1 MSNIL
6 NQTQAA
12 AAAPVGHMS
21 SVGTGQTDQGRA
33 KVMQIQLKE
42 VAIVVS
48 ALLVIGGLVG
58 GYWLYTQ
65 QEESQAGGTIIFS
78 KDAKPAVTL
87 NAQPAVTGPV
97 GKGVSVSTTIPG
109 LVPASKTTDSI
120 HADIYFDFDRSR
132 LNADGVATL
141 QEKAAVLKKDGSWA
155 VLVQGYAD
163 QYGPAA
169 YNKTLAARRAGA
181 VKQFL
186 VELGIPETS
195 IKVVTL
201 GKEGAICDDQSK
213 ECQRLN
219 RRVHLEMMKLDLSA
233 AAPALLTPAVTNQQQ
248 QNSGVGVS
256 TSFTSDAELAE
267 DQDLA
272 DQDEASVLR
281 KETETS
287 STTR

>member
-1 MSNIL
+1 MLNIP

-12 AAAPVGHMS
+12 AAPAGRMN
-21 SVGTGQTDQGRA
+21 SVGTGRTDQGGA

-48 ALLVIGGLVG
+48 VLLVIGGLVG

-65 QEESQAGGTIIFS
+65 REESYRGGTIFS

-87 NAQPAVTGPV
+87 NVQPAVTGPAAN
-97 GKGVSVSTTIPG
+97 GVAASTTIPG
-109 LVPASKTTDSI
+109 LVPTSKTDSV

-132 LNADGVATL
+132 LSADGVAIL

-169 YNKTLAARRAGA
+169 YNKALASRRAGA

-233 AAPALLTPAVTNQQQ
+233 AALAPSSAVANPQPQS
-248 QNSGVGVS
+248 SGAGVA
-256 TSFTSDAELAE
+256 TSFSTDSELAE

-272 DQDEASVLR
+272 EQDEASVLSR
-281 KETETS
+281 ETETS

>member
-1 MSNIL
+1 MGSVSRGPALALFPSWPPTGGMDNQLL
-6 NQTQAA
+6 NARRKHMLNTPDQTQAA
-12 AAAPVGHMS
+12 AAPAGRMN
-21 SVGTGQTDQGRA
+21 SVGTGRTDQGA

-48 ALLVIGGLVG
+48 VLLVIGGLVG

-65 QEESQAGGTIIFS
+65 QEESYGGGTIIFS

-87 NAQPAVTGPV
+87 NAQPAVNGPAA
-97 GKGVSVSTTIPG
+97 KGVAASTTIPG

-132 LNADGVATL
+132 LSADGVAIL

-169 YNKTLAARRAGA
+169 YNKALASRRAEA

-213 ECQRLN
+213 ECQ
-219 RRVHLEMMKLDLSA
+219 
-233 AAPALLTPAVTNQQQ
+233 
-248 QNSGVGVS
+248 
-256 TSFTSDAELAE
+256 
-267 DQDLA
+267 
-272 DQDEASVLR
+272 
-281 KETETS
+281 
-287 STTR
+287 

>member
-1 MSNIL
+1 MLNTP
-6 NQTQAA
+6 NQTQVAT
-12 AAAPVGHMS
+12 APVGRMN
-21 SVGTGQTDQGRA
+21 SVGTGQKDHGRA

-65 QEESQAGGTIIFS
+65 QEESYGGGTIIFS

-87 NAQPAVTGPV
+87 KSHPAVNVPAA
-97 GKGVSVSTTIPG
+97 KGVPASTTIPG
-109 LVPASKTTDSI
+109 LVPVTKTTDSI

-132 LNADGVATL
+132 LSADGVAIL

-163 QYGPAA
+163 QHGPAA
-169 YNKTLAARRAGA
+169 YNKTLAGRRAEA

-186 VELGIPETS
+186 VELGIPGTS

-219 RRVHLEMMKLDLSA
+219 RRVHLEMMKLGSSTA
-233 AAPALLTPAVTNQQQ
+233 GRAPSPSVANPQPQRSDGGL
-248 QNSGVGVS
+248 S
-256 TSFTSDAELAE
+256 TSLNSDSELAE

-272 DQDEASVLR
+272 EQDEPSVLST
-281 KETETS
+281 ETETS

>member
-12 AAAPVGHMS
+12 AAPVGRMS
-21 SVGTGQTDQGRA
+21 SVGTGQTDQGRS

-48 ALLVIGGLVG
+48 VLLVIGGLVG

-65 QEESQAGGTIIFS
+65 QEESYGEGNIIFS
-78 KDAKPAVTL
+78 KDAKRAGTL
-87 NAQPAVTGPV
+87 NAQPAVTGPAAQ
-97 GKGVSVSTTIPG
+97 GVPVSTTILG
-109 LVPASKTTDSI
+109 LVPATKTTDSI

-132 LNADGVATL
+132 LSADGTAIL

-163 QYGPAA
+163 QHGPAA

-233 AAPALLTPAVTNQQQ
+233 SALAPSPSVANQQAQ
-248 QNSGVGVS
+248 SSGIGVS
-256 TSFTSDAELAE
+256 TGFSSDSDLAE

-272 DQDEASVLR
+272 EQDEASVLNT
-281 KETETS
+281 ETETS

>member
-1 MSNIL
+1 
-6 NQTQAA
+6 
-12 AAAPVGHMS
+12 MS

-42 VAIVVS
+42 VAIVVF

-65 QEESQAGGTIIFS
+65 REESYGEGNIIFS
-78 KDAKPAVTL
+78 KDAKPAVML
-87 NAQPAVTGPV
+87 NAQPAVTGPAA
-97 GKGVSVSTTIPG
+97 KGVAAT
-109 LVPASKTTDSI
+109 KTTDSI

-132 LNADGVATL
+132 LSADGVAIL

-163 QYGPAA
+163 QHGPAA

-233 AAPALLTPAVTNQQQ
+233 AALAPSSAVANPQPQS
-248 QNSGVGVS
+248 SGAGVA
-256 TSFTSDAELAE
+256 TSFSTDSELAE

-272 DQDEASVLR
+272 GQDEASVLSR
-281 KETETS
+281 ETETS

>member
-1 MSNIL
+1 MSNTP

-12 AAAPVGHMS
+12 AAPAGRMNS
-21 SVGTGQTDQGRA
+21 IGTEQTDLSRA
-33 KVMQIQLKE
+33 KVIQIQLKE

-48 ALLVIGGLVG
+48 AVLIIGGLVG
-58 GYWLYTQ
+58 SYWLYTQ
-65 QEESQAGGTIIFS
+65 QEESYGQGNITFS

-87 NAQPAVTGPV
+87 NAQPAINGPAA
-97 GKGVSVSTTIPG
+97 KGVLASTTIPG
-109 LVPASKTTDSI
+109 LAPVTKTTDSI

-132 LNADGVATL
+132 LSADGTAIL
-141 QEKAAVLKKDGSWA
+141 QEKAAVLKKDGSSWA

-163 QYGPAA
+163 QHGPAA
-169 YNKTLAARRAGA
+169 YNKTLATRRAGA

-219 RRVHLEMMKLDLSA
+219 RRVHLEMMKLNLSA
-233 AAPALLTPAVTNQQQ
+233 MALAPSPSVANAQPQS
-248 QNSGVGVS
+248 SGVGVS
-256 TSFTSDAELAE
+256 TSFSTDSEVAE

-272 DQDEASVLR
+272 EQDEASVLNT
-281 KETETS
+281 ETETS

>member
-12 AAAPVGHMS
+12 AAAPVGRMS
-21 SVGTGQTDQGRA
+21 SVGTGQTDQGGA

-42 VAIVVS
+42 VAIVVF

-65 QEESQAGGTIIFS
+65 REESYGEGNIIFS
-78 KDAKPAVTL
+78 KDAKPTVTL
-87 NAQPAVTGPV
+87 NAQPAVTGPAA
-97 GKGVSVSTTIPG
+97 KGVPVSTTIPG
-109 LVPASKTTDSI
+109 LVPATKTTDSI

-132 LNADGVATL
+132 LSADGVAIL

-163 QYGPAA
+163 QHGPAA
-169 YNKTLAARRAGA
+169 YNKTLATRRAGA

-219 RRVHLEMMKLDLSA
+219 RRVHLEMIKMGPPSA
-233 AAPALLTPAVTNQQQ
+233 FLPQAPSVAKQDQKD
-248 QNSGVGVS
+248 SGVGLPKELGTHSDS
-256 TSFTSDAELAE
+256 TANSDSS
-267 DQDLA
+267 DQKGDDWINPEPESA
-272 DQDEASVLR
+272 GSH
-281 KETETS
+281 S
-287 STTR
+287 H

>member
-42 VAIVVS
+42 VAIVVF

-65 QEESQAGGTIIFS
+65 REESYGEGNIIFS

-87 NAQPAVTGPV
+87 NAQPAVTGPAA
-97 GKGVSVSTTIPG
+97 KGVAAT
-109 LVPASKTTDSI
+109 KTTDSI

-132 LNADGVATL
+132 LSADGVAIL

-163 QYGPAA
+163 QHGPAA

-219 RRVHLEMMKLDLSA
+219 RRVHLEMIKMEPLSA
-233 AAPALLTPAVTNQQQ
+233 FLPQAPPFAKQDQKDSGAGLPKELGAHSDSTA
-248 QNSGVGVS
+248 NSDS
-256 TSFTSDAELAE
+256 SDQEGDDWINPEPESAG
-267 DQDLA
+267 
-272 DQDEASVLR
+272 SH
-281 KETETS
+281 S
-287 STTR
+287 H

>member
-12 AAAPVGHMS
+12 AAPVGRMS

-42 VAIVVS
+42 VAIVVF

-65 QEESQAGGTIIFS
+65 QEESYGEGTIIFS
-78 KDAKPAVTL
+78 KDAKPTVTL
-87 NAQPAVTGPV
+87 NAQLAVTGPAA
-97 GKGVSVSTTIPG
+97 KGVPVSTTIPG
-109 LVPASKTTDSI
+109 LVPATKTTDSI

-132 LNADGVATL
+132 LSADGVAVL

-163 QYGPAA
+163 QHGPAA

-201 GKEGAICDDQSK
+201 GKEGAICDHQSK

-233 AAPALLTPAVTNQQQ
+233 AALSTAVANPEPQS
-248 QNSGVGVS
+248 SGGGVA
-256 TSFTSDAELAE
+256 TSFSTDSEPAE
-267 DQDLA
+267 DQDLPE
-272 DQDEASVLR
+272 QDNASVLNT
-281 KETETS
+281 ETETS
-287 STTR
+287 STIR

>member
-1 MSNIL
+1 
-6 NQTQAA
+6 
-12 AAAPVGHMS
+12 
-21 SVGTGQTDQGRA
+21 
-33 KVMQIQLKE
+33 
-42 VAIVVS
+42 VA
-48 ALLVIGGLVG
+48 

-65 QEESQAGGTIIFS
+65 QEESYGEGAIIFS

-87 NAQPAVTGPV
+87 NAQPAVTGPAA
-97 GKGVSVSTTIPG
+97 KGVAAT
-109 LVPASKTTDSI
+109 KTTESI

-132 LNADGVATL
+132 LSADGVAIL

-163 QYGPAA
+163 QDGPAA

-186 VELGIPETS
+186 VELGVPETS

-219 RRVHLEMMKLDLSA
+219 RRVHLEMIKMGPPSA
-233 AAPALLTPAVTNQQQ
+233 FLPQAPPVAKQDQKDSGAGLPKELGAHSDSTA
-248 QNSGVGVS
+248 NSDS
-256 TSFTSDAELAE
+256 SDQEGDGWINPEPESAG
-267 DQDLA
+267 
-272 DQDEASVLR
+272 SH
-281 KETETS
+281 S
-287 STTR
+287 H

>member
-12 AAAPVGHMS
+12 AAPVGRMS
-21 SVGTGQTDQGRA
+21 SVGTGQTDQGRS

-65 QEESQAGGTIIFS
+65 QEESYGEGNIIFS

-87 NAQPAVTGPV
+87 NAQPAVTGPAA
-97 GKGVSVSTTIPG
+97 KGVVAT
-109 LVPASKTTDSI
+109 KTTDSI

-132 LNADGVATL
+132 LSADGVAIL

-163 QYGPAA
+163 QHGPAT
-169 YNKTLAARRAGA
+169 YNKTLATRRAGA

-195 IKVVTL
+195 IKVVTM
-201 GKEGAICDDQSK
+201 GKEGTICDDQSK

-219 RRVHLEMMKLDLSA
+219 RRVHLEMMKLNLSA
-233 AAPALLTPAVTNQQQ
+233 AALAPSPSVANPQPQS
-248 QNSGVGVS
+248 SGVGVS
-256 TSFTSDAELAE
+256 TSFSSDAKLAE

-272 DQDEASVLR
+272 EQDEPSVLNA
-281 KETETS
+281 ETETS

>member
-12 AAAPVGHMS
+12 AAPVGRMS

-42 VAIVVS
+42 VAIVVF

-65 QEESQAGGTIIFS
+65 REESYGEGNIIFS

-87 NAQPAVTGPV
+87 NAQPAVTGPAA
-97 GKGVSVSTTIPG
+97 KGGAAT
-109 LVPASKTTDSI
+109 KTTDSI
-120 HADIYFDFDRSR
+120 HADLYFDFDHSR
-132 LNADGVATL
+132 LSADEVAIL
-141 QEKAAVLKKDGSWA
+141 QEKAAVLKTDGSWA

-163 QYGPAA
+163 QHGPAA

-219 RRVHLEMMKLDLSA
+219 RRVHLEMMKLDMSA
-233 AAPALLTPAVTNQQQ
+233 AAPIP
-248 QNSGVGVS
+248 SGAGVA
-256 TSFTSDAELAE
+256 TSFSTDSEPAE
-267 DQDLA
+267 DQNLA
-272 DQDEASVLR
+272 EQDEASVLNT
-281 KETETS
+281 ETETS
-287 STTR
+287 SPTR

>member
-12 AAAPVGHMS
+12 AAPVGRMS

-42 VAIVVS
+42 VAIVVF
-48 ALLVIGGLVG
+48 ALLLIGGLVG

-65 QEESQAGGTIIFS
+65 REESYGEGNIIFS
-78 KDAKPAVTL
+78 KDAKPAVML
-87 NAQPAVTGPV
+87 NAQPAVTGPAA
-97 GKGVSVSTTIPG
+97 KGVAAT
-109 LVPASKTTDSI
+109 KTTDSI
-120 HADIYFDFDRSR
+120 HADIYFDFDRNR
-132 LNADGVATL
+132 LSADGVAIL

-163 QYGPAA
+163 QHGPAA
-169 YNKTLAARRAGA
+169 YNKTLASRRAGA

-233 AAPALLTPAVTNQQQ
+233 AALAPSSAVANPQPQS
-248 QNSGVGVS
+248 SGAGVA
-256 TSFTSDAELAE
+256 TSFRTDSELAE
-267 DQDLA
+267 DQDLTE
-272 DQDEASVLR
+272 QDEASVLSR
-281 KETETS
+281 ETETS

>member
-12 AAAPVGHMS
+12 AAPVGRMS
-21 SVGTGQTDQGRA
+21 SVGTGQTDQGRS

-65 QEESQAGGTIIFS
+65 QEESYGEGNIIFS

-87 NAQPAVTGPV
+87 NAQPAVTGPAA
-97 GKGVSVSTTIPG
+97 KGVPVSTTIPG
-109 LVPASKTTDSI
+109 LVPVTKTRDSI

-132 LNADGVATL
+132 LSADGVAIL

-163 QYGPAA
+163 QHGPAT
-169 YNKTLAARRAGA
+169 YNKTLATRRAGA

-195 IKVVTL
+195 IKVVTM

-233 AAPALLTPAVTNQQQ
+233 AASAPSPSVANPQPQ
-248 QNSGVGVS
+248 SSDVGVS
-256 TSFTSDAELAE
+256 TSFSSHAELAE

-272 DQDEASVLR
+272 EQDEPSVLST
-281 KETETS
+281 ETETS

>member
-12 AAAPVGHMS
+12 AAPVGRMS
-21 SVGTGQTDQGRA
+21 SVGTGQTDQGRS

-42 VAIVVS
+42 MAIVVS

-65 QEESQAGGTIIFS
+65 REESNGEGNIIFS
-78 KDAKPAVTL
+78 KDAKPAGTL
-87 NAQPAVTGPV
+87 NAQPAVTGPAS
-97 GKGVSVSTTIPG
+97 KGGPVSTTIPG
-109 LVPASKTTDSI
+109 LVRATKTTDSI

-132 LNADGVATL
+132 LSADGVAIL

-169 YNKTLAARRAGA
+169 YNKALATRRAGA

-186 VELGIPETS
+186 VELGIPSTS

-233 AAPALLTPAVTNQQQ
+233 ATPAPLSPAVANQQPQ
-248 QNSGVGVS
+248 SSGVGVS
-256 TSFTSDAELAE
+256 TSFSSDAELAE

-272 DQDEASVLR
+272 EQNEPSVLNT
-281 KETETS
+281 ETETS

>member
-12 AAAPVGHMS
+12 AAPAGRMN
-21 SVGTGQTDQGRA
+21 SVGTGRTDQGGA

-48 ALLVIGGLVG
+48 VLLVIGGLVG

-65 QEESQAGGTIIFS
+65 REESYRGGTIFS

-87 NAQPAVTGPV
+87 NAQPVVTGPAA
-97 GKGVSVSTTIPG
+97 KGVAAT
-109 LVPASKTTDSI
+109 KTTDSI

-132 LNADGVATL
+132 LSADGVAIL

-169 YNKTLAARRAGA
+169 YNKALASRRAGA

-233 AAPALLTPAVTNQQQ
+233 AALAPSSAVANPQPQS
-248 QNSGVGVS
+248 SGAGVA
-256 TSFTSDAELAE
+256 TSFSTDSELAE

-272 DQDEASVLR
+272 EQDEASVLSR
-281 KETETS
+281 ETETS